1 MAYAHIPNLYKA
13 REILLF
19 KEVFALEKI
28 HGTSAHIAWTA
39 RPTFAAGG
47 VVRFFAGG
55 IDHARFVALFDTDA
69 LAAKFREIGQDDVT
83 VYGEAYGGKCQG
95 MGKTY
100 GPDLRFVVFD
110 VKIDA
115 SWLAVPQA
123 EDIAEHLGL
132 EFVEYC
138 KVSTDIASLDAA
150 RDADSVQALR
160 NGMGAGHLREGI
172 VLRPLVEVRMNN
184 GERIIAKHKSD
195 AFAERLHQPKIGK
208 EPTEQMTEARAIADE
223 WVTPMRLTHVLDKM
237 PPETGIE
244 QTGDVIRAMLEDVL
258 REAAGEIEDTKDV
271 RKAVGQAAARMFKAR
286 LQGALRVSAEMEEAS
301 REPHKDRMGG

>member
-13 REILLF
+13 QEILLF
-19 KEVFALEKI
+19 RECYALEKI
-28 HGTSAHIAWTA
+28 HGTSAHIAWSRLLVT
-39 RPTFAAGG
+39 
-47 VVRFFAGG
+47 FFAGG
-55 IDHARFVALFDTDA
+55 VDYARFVSLFDAAA
-69 LAAKFREIGQDDVT
+69 LTGKFREIGQDDVT

-110 VKIDA
+110 VKVGA

-123 EDIAEHLGL
+123 EDVAEHLGL

-160 NGMGAGHLREGI
+160 NGMGAGHPREGI
-172 VLRPLVEVRMNN
+172 VLRPLIEVRMNN
-184 GERIIAKHKSD
+184 GERIIAKHKND
-195 AFAERLHQPKIGK
+195 AFAERIHQPKVGK

-223 WVTPMRLTHVLDKM
+223 WITPMRLTHVLDKM
-237 PPETGIE
+237 QGGEMGIE

-258 REAAGEIEDTKDV
+258 REGAGEIQDTKDV
-271 RKAVGQAAARMFKAR
+271 RKAIGQAAARMFKTR
-286 LQGALRVSAEMEEAS
+286 LQGALRASAEMEEVS
-301 REPHKDRMGG
+301 R